1 MAHIPEPEKRCQH
14 VHEDAQCPMVRAEG
28 SKYCSS
34 HDATALKRLETKKVR
49 QYLLTDAQ
57 FSGRL
62 ATLTEH
68 GDITSLREEIA
79 FTKMLLEKRF
89 NMIMDDGDLLAACGT
104 LNTLLLTIER
114 LVKSCNLV
122 ERNLGTLLSKPS
134 VLSLG
139 REIIEIIVDELEDVD
154 DSDEII
160 DRIGDRIIAV
170 ILESGKNQEPE

>member
-1 MAHIPEPEKRCQH
+1 
-14 VHEDAQCPMVRAEG
+14 MVRAEG
-28 SKYCSS
+28 SKYCSG
-34 HDATALKRLETKKVR
+34 HDAAALKRLEAKKVR

-62 ATLTEH
+62 AALTEH
-68 GDITSLREEIA
+68 DDITSLREEIA
-79 FTKMLLEKRF
+79 FARMLIEKRF
-89 NMIMDDGDLLAACGT
+89 NMITDEGELLAACGT
-104 LNTLLLTIER
+104 LNTLLLTVER

-139 REIIEIIVDELEDVD
+139 REIIEIIVAELEDVE

-160 DRIGDRIIAV
+160 DRIGDQIIAV
-170 ILESGKNQEPE
+170 ILESGKNQGPE